1 MPALHR
7 VILTTLKAY
16 FGLIAILLALLPIVS
31 WIASIYHS
39 DINGLLSPA
48 GIRWMF
54 SSVVDNFADV
64 PLAHILTGLVTLSIL
79 HTSGVLSAF
88 TRRPSLKQR
97 RAALIT
103 LTAAVA
109 LLILFSLLLIL
120 PHAVLLSAFGTISH
134 SALAHGWYGLLAL
147 YLIVISNI
155 YAYTSGRLY
164 TLADFLQA
172 HTSLIR
178 SISPYFILLFLSS
191 QLVACLD
198 YTALLTFFGMPS
210 HVQALLT
217 YILYYLPLVLYLSVS
232 HKQHNQ

>member
-1 MPALHR
+1 M
-7 VILTTLKAY
+7 
-16 FGLIAILLALLPIVS
+16 
-31 WIASIYHS
+31 
-39 DINGLLSPA
+39 
-48 GIRWMF
+48 
-54 SSVVDNFADV
+54 
-64 PLAHILTGLVTLSIL
+64 
-79 HTSGVLSAF
+79 LSAF

-198 YTALLTFFGMPS
+198 YTALLTFLGMPS

-232 HKQHNQ
+232 HRQHNQ